1 MQVLIREQKLK
12 QDTLTRFMISQIS
25 KRKFKK
31 HLAPLTY
38 TRIICGAC
46 LKEKKNFNL
55 QGYIVKIEP
64 FTNHAFCEVC
74 GSDKD
79 LYLVT
84 LKAHSHGP
92 ASSKIKFNGFKICGE
107 CEHYDPILKRCRIYK
122 NLRFLSP
129 ISTLARSCAYFKEGN
144 EE

>member
-1 MQVLIREQKLK
+1 MQVLIREPRLK

-38 TRIICGAC
+38 TRIICSAC
-46 LKEKKNFNL
+46 LKEKRDFNF
-55 QGYIVKIEP
+55 QGYVVKIEP
-64 FTNHAFCEVC
+64 FTSHAFCEVC
-74 GSDKD
+74 GSDRD

-84 LKAHSHGP
+84 LKEHLKGP
-92 ASSKIKFNGFKICGE
+92 ASNKLRFNGFKICGQ
-107 CEHYDPILKRCRIYK
+107 CVHYDPILKRCKVYK

-129 ISTLARSCAYFKEGN
+129 LATLARSCAYFLEVDEK
-144 EE
+144 